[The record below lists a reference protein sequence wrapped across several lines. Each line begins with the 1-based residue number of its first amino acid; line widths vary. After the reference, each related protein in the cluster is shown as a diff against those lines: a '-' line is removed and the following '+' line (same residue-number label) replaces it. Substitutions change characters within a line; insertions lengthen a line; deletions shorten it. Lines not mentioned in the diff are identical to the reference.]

1 MGDFDTKIVKARDG
15 IIEGASII
23 KEGGLV
29 VFPTETVYGL
39 GANAFDENA
48 VAKIF
53 KAKGRP
59 QDNPLIVHISSLEQ
73 VKDIAVD
80 VPDAFYELAKRFM
93 PGPLTVILKKSDKVP
108 YCVTAGGETVGIR
121 MPKNIWARELIAHS
135 YPLAAPSANRSKHI
149 SPTTAQ
155 HVYEDLKGELELILD
170 DGPCDVGIESTVLD
184 LTVETPTILRP
195 GAVTADMLLDIVGS
209 VSQNGKVIKI
219 AKAPGMKYTHYA
231 PICETVT
238 AVSFEHAISEYDREL
253 ALGKKPV
260 ILARD
265 IFEGMLGQRS
275 WISLGCSVQDYTRNI
290 YGALHDA
297 EKEYDYIII
306 EELAGDGLEAS
317 VMNRVTK
324 AAGGK
329 SV

>member
-1 MGDFDTKIVKARDG
+1 MTRIVDAKDG
-15 IIEGASII
+15 IEEGARII
-23 KEGGLV
+23 NDGGLV

-73 VKDIAVD
+73 VEDIAKDI
-80 VPDAFYELAKRFM
+80 PDEFYELAKRFM
-93 PGPLTVILKKSDKVP
+93 PGPLTVILKKGDKIP
-108 YCVTAGGETVGIR
+108 YAVTAGGETVGVR
-121 MPKNIWARELIAHS
+121 MPKNAFARELIAKS
-135 YPLAAPSANRSKHI
+135 KPLAAPSANRSKHI

-155 HVYEDLKGELELILD
+155 HVFEDLNGEVELILD

-184 LTVETPTILRP
+184 LTADTPTILRP
-195 GAVTADMLLDIVGS
+195 GAVTADMLADIVGS
-209 VSQNGKVIKI
+209 VSQNGRIIKI

-231 PICETVT
+231 PVVPTVT
-238 AVSFEHAISEYDREL
+238 AESIEHAVKEYDLQRENGL
-253 ALGKKPV
+253 KPV

-265 IFEGMLGQRS
+265 IFADSVKGRDM
-275 WISLGCSVQDYTRNI
+275 ISLGATIEEYTRNI
-290 YGALHDA
+290 YSALHDA
-297 EKEYDYIII
+297 EKKYDYIIV
-306 EELAGDGLEAS
+306 EALEGAGLEAS
-317 VMNRVTK
+317 VMNRVNK

-329 SV
+329 RV